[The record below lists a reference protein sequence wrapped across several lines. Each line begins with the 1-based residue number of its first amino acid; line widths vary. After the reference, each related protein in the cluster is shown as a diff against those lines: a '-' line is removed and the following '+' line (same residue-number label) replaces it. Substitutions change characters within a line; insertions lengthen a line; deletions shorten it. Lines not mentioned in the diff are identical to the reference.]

1 MASPWPARA
10 AYFSAYCSKCQRR
23 KVVDYHVEPVK
34 LCSSCF
40 DVEAEKAKVRYSFAN
55 VTATLARRRHG
66 TSVVKHGSGC

>member
-1 MASPWPARA
+1 VSPCPRTVQNASVE
-10 AYFSAYCSKCQRR
+10 